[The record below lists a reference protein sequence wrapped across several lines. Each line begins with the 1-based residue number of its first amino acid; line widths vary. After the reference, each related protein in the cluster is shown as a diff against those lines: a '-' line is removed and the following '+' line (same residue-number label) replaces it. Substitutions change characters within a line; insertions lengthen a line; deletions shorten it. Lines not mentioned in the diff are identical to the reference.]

1 MDAGAGART
10 VSGGG
15 ILLEPG
21 TAALAKGQLVL
32 LHWTRDTATEL
43 RAGRVAAIQT
53 ISALDG
59 ANYLRAEIEPV
70 PVLDPL
76 VELAAVEVLSP
87 TVSAHPNLFAVTP
100 IPDTTHIILDAF
112 YPGLAG

>member
-1 MDAGAGART
+1 MLGPVRERFPGEE
-10 VSGGG
+10 V
-15 ILLEPG
+15 LLEPG
-21 TAALAKGQLVL
+21 TAGLAKGQLVL

-87 TVSAHPNLFAVTP
+87 TVSAHPNLFAIDEQQRHTGP
-100 IPDTTHIILDAF
+100 RTR
-112 YPGLAG
+112 